1 MHRRVIL
8 CALPLGLAFAQ
19 DCSGCR
25 SRDADDDRKVLA
37 RIETRKAMPIEV
49 VAQKIGRHN
58 GPCTATGGGRGGFS
72 IMPFDQF
79 TYTVQIDPMHYDG
92 YKHGPIALSG
102 GGDSVLFRTDSAS
115 ERKDDPLADLRLQ
128 QCSDAKSR
136 RVALRLR
143 SSAAG
148 TAPPGDDKW
157 TVVYPFTKTI
167 VLPKQKVEGSSCD
180 DALSHVADP
189 ERWLVREMLEDN
201 DHGALG
207 IALDEGILLP
217 EAMDHALRYTVSK
230 QELDALVDAVKHD
243 PALATH
249 VLARLSPTP
258 VTPPLAEWG
267 AISMETLLDAISDE
281 TAKRDAVKKAL
292 SDCQKPEHLSECTSM
307 RVVGLAYWA
316 FSKKDQPSCDAA
328 MAVVKALATHATTN
342 GEKRALEILYRV
354 STCASEKVLRDALM
368 SALDAKVAE
377 GESLSSTCEVQNQCT
392 ADAEGVD
399 LGDRETCNSLPGKAA
414 LWLAAHCDGAVVA
427 RAKALIAGKPGPA
440 VEQAAACIVSR
451 CGKNGK

>member
-49 VAQKIGRHN
+49 VAQKLGRHN

-180 DALSHVADP
+180 DALSQRHTRRD
-189 ERWLVREMLEDN
+189 RSD
-201 DHGALG
+201 DS
-207 IALDEGILLP
+207 DEGQQDEVVLMARRAGRRI
-217 EAMDHALRYTVSK
+217 EQSTRDGGKENIRCVSD
-230 QELDALVDAVKHD
+230 QGHQSDRRAGQ
-243 PALATH
+243 
-249 VLARLSPTP
+249 ARGHGRFL
-258 VTPPLAEWG
+258 
-267 AISMETLLDAISDE
+267 
-281 TAKRDAVKKAL
+281 
-292 SDCQKPEHLSECTSM
+292 Q
-307 RVVGLAYWA
+307 
-316 FSKKDQPSCDAA
+316 
-328 MAVVKALATHATTN
+328 
-342 GEKRALEILYRV
+342 
-354 STCASEKVLRDALM
+354 
-368 SALDAKVAE
+368 
-377 GESLSSTCEVQNQCT
+377 
-392 ADAEGVD
+392 
-399 LGDRETCNSLPGKAA
+399 
-414 LWLAAHCDGAVVA
+414 
-427 RAKALIAGKPGPA
+427 
-440 VEQAAACIVSR
+440 
-451 CGKNGK
+451 